1 MKTLSIIGIVLFSLA
16 LLFTFSVWFDDALIS
31 GLETLEQ
38 LAKEI
43 NDSQLSENVDLVW
56 GAYGLMIFAGLFG
69 SIFGL
74 VLSIVGVTVS
84 VKQQKKGE
92 KPLTWRLQELDALK
106 KSGALTENEFEA
118 KKRELLNY

>member
-1 MKTLSIIGIVLFSLA
+1 MKTLSIVGIVLFCLA
-16 LLFTFSVWFDDALIS
+16 LIYTFSVWFDDTLIT
-31 GLETLEQ
+31 GFETLEQ

-43 NDSQLSENVDLVW
+43 NDSQLSEVVENVL
-56 GAYGLMIFAGLFG
+56 GLCGLMIFVALFG

-118 KKRELLNY
+118 KKRELLNI

>member
-16 LLFTFSVWFDDALIS
+16 LIFTFSVLSDDTLIA

-38 LAKEI
+38 LAIENK
-43 NDSQLSENVDLVW
+43 DSQLLETMDSAW
-56 GAYGLMIFAGLFG
+56 AMMGYALFG
-69 SIFGL
+69 SVFGL
-74 VLSIVGVTVS
+74 VLSIVGVAVS
-84 VKQQKKGE
+84 AKQQKKGE

-118 KKRELLNY
+118 KKRELLNF

>member
-1 MKTLSIIGIVLFSLA
+1 MFSLG
-16 LLFTFSVWFDDALIS
+16 LLFTFSVWFDVALIT

-43 NDSQLSENVDLVW
+43 NDSQLSENVDLIW

>member
-1 MKTLSIIGIVLFSLA
+1 MKTLSIVGIVLFSLG
-16 LLFTFSVWFDDALIS
+16 LLFTFSVWFDDALIT

-43 NDSQLSENVDLVW
+43 NDSQLSENVELIW
-56 GAYGLMIFAGLFG
+56 GACGLMIFAGLFG

-118 KKRELLNY
+118 KKRELLNF